1 MFFSRKFRKKKQKKT
16 VFFQI
21 CSFSKLIFFQNFK
34 FEFSNFQITVTFENL
49 KIWKFEFIIGFTPN
63 VSYFVPYQ
71 FGDVTYTKTCP
82 TYQIHAEN
90 RRLSRVFDFGPMK
103 IVSVTLTTW
112 VTETSGSNRQWSTRR
127 PRCVHTEDLLK
138 VWGPNS
144 PWRPHARLPQP
155 TLGT

>member
-1 MFFSRKFRKKKQKKT
+1 MKI
-16 VFFQI
+16 QI
-21 CSFSKLIFFQNFK
+21 WHFFSKLTIWIFK
-34 FEFSNFQITVTFENL
+34 FSNNRYFWRFENL
-49 KIWKFEFIIGFTPN
+49 KIWKFEFIIAVTPN

-138 VWGPNS
+138 VWGVNS
-144 PWRPHARLPQP
+144 VWRTHTGTP
-155 TLGT
+155 TNFG